1 MPLSNGLL
9 PPLLEAST
17 SAFLTSET
25 KVIIPF
31 SIPKAM
37 DQKIV
42 RSIGIKISRLTD
54 NQSIVNT
61 NTWPDGIIY
70 RFNNK
75 CQSSEIKRGDIL
87 RKDAAFFFP
96 AQDLIK
102 EEWTAGSY
110 FKVQMRFGQA
120 EYSWTH
126 SQQDPKYKTF
136 EKWKNYQVTEGRF
149 SEWSTVMI
157 IKVIAQ
163 PQISMANAIINQGST
178 TGTIYFEQSL
188 TPLFIGCVEDK
199 GKSNN
204 EKVAL
209 YRFSLYLG
217 DELLET
223 SGWLNHKNA
232 DILPDDMRYFNLLS
246 DGEFGQIIEQSG
258 SVDTYR
264 FHRVLLDDTQY
275 KVLYEIQT
283 ENGFNNIEDEY
294 HGVDLKKEENS
305 YYNFITQAQYLLK
318 LENIKLVIDDAS
330 PECHEDGILNIK
342 LQTLNNA
349 LLSGVYVLSR
359 VSEKDNYTYAEAI
372 KYFTFSAES
381 FPEETTIFNDFTIE
395 SGVKYKYF
403 FQKETSSMLRTA
415 PLYELNAS
423 SLDMA
428 PAHLIDFEYAYFDA
442 EDLQIKLK
450 YDNNLSS
457 FKHTRLEAKQDT
469 IGSKYPTIFKNSYA
483 DYAEFPITGL
493 ISLKS
498 DEYEHFFRSQRG
510 SESRGIYHKDELVIP
525 SYKYESNV
533 SSTNYQRDYRIYKK
547 DKDNPEISVPDLTTP
562 YVKGGGATG
571 WVNSFNNNLTDNNI
585 FMERIFREKVEQFLL
600 NTDYKLF
607 RSPTEGNII
616 VSLINVSLTPKQ
628 ELGRMIYSF
637 SATAYETL
645 EYNMANLSNYGI
657 LSVDEPDWSEID
669 SEGTGDTFH
678 FVGQIS
684 GLFRGAESDED
695 MPDFFSEGDNAT
707 KYASFIAKDTDDLKQ
722 LITDQIEKTV
732 SGSTIGEEWRYELD
746 KITGIWVEQ
755 YPKIDLDLKI
765 NKVAAHLADLLSIAT
780 PTEEEEEEIA
790 ETEETLNELELLRD
804 FLKVQPAFPRVA
816 LNIGIDDGG
825 NDNAITN
832 LGINRFYSLEDINL
846 TKLNLAYSGAVL
858 INYKADAI
866 LVESKE
872 KRVTSVSNVTSR
884 GQLAGVFTETKEYL
898 DTYDYL
904 RDKTKLEVFELNRYR
919 MGGLY
924 QTKNILSMI
933 KEDTLKN
940 LYHVSPSIGE
950 DGLTEY
956 VSQTGEWT
964 NGTYYYRFGDLKS
977 ISIEADKQTEIRI
990 TYAPNN
996 YENIH
1001 IIGPTELYTVN
1012 PAKERITS
1020 ISFVEPTFAIINYE
1034 CEGIITTKESV

>member
-31 SIPKAM
+31 SVPKAM

-42 RSIGIKISRLTD
+42 RSIGIRISRLTD

-75 CQSSEIKRGDIL
+75 GQSSEIKRGNII
-87 RKDAAFFFP
+87 RKDAAFFSP

-102 EEWTAGSY
+102 GEWTAGSY

-126 SQQDPKYKTF
+126 PQQNSKYKTF
-136 EKWKNYQVTEGRF
+136 EKWKNYQITEGRF

-163 PQISMANAIINQGST
+163 PQISMANAVINQGSA

-199 GKSNN
+199 GKNNN
-204 EKVAL
+204 ERVAL
-209 YRFSLYLG
+209 YRFSLYSE

-246 DGEFGQIIEQSG
+246 NGKFGQIIEQSG
-258 SVDTYR
+258 SIDTYR
-264 FHRVLLDDTQY
+264 FHRVLLNGTQY

-283 ENGFNNIEDEY
+283 ENGFNNIENEY
-294 HGVDLKKEENS
+294 HGVDLKKAENS
-305 YYNFITQAQYLLK
+305 YYNFITQTQYLLK
-318 LENIKLVIDDAS
+318 LENVKLRVDDAS

-342 LQTLNNA
+342 LQTLNNV
-349 LLSGVYVLSR
+349 LLSGIYVLSR

-372 KYFTFSAES
+372 KYFTFSAENFS
-381 FPEETTIFNDFTIE
+381 EETTIFSDFTIE

-423 SLDMA
+423 SLDVA

-525 SYKYESNV
+525 SYKYETNI
-533 SSTNYQRDYRIYKK
+533 SSAEYQRDYRIWHK
-547 DKDNPEISVPDLTTP
+547 DKDDPTIKWPDLTTP
-562 YVKGGGATG
+562 YVKGSAVSG
-571 WVNSFNNNLTDNNI
+571 WVNSFNNDLTNNNI

-657 LSVDEPDWSEID
+657 LSVNEPNWSEMD
-669 SEGTGDTFH
+669 GGETGNTFH

-684 GLFRGAESDED
+684 GLFRGSESTED
-695 MPDFFSEGDNAT
+695 MPKFFSEGNNAT

-722 LITDQIEKTV
+722 LITNQVERIV
-732 SGSTIGEEWRYELD
+732 SGSTVGEEWHYELD

-755 YPKIDLDLKI
+755 YPKIDLELKI
-765 NKVAAHLADLLSIAT
+765 NKATADLAELLSIT
-780 PTEEEEEEIA
+780 DPTEEEQKEIA
-790 ETEETLNELELLRD
+790 AARKALTELELFRD
-804 FLKVQPAFPRVA
+804 FLNIQPAFPRVA
-816 LNIGIDDGG
+816 LNIGIDDAKTSG
-825 NDNAITN
+825 IVN
-832 LGINRFYSLEDINL
+832 LGINRFYSLEDIDL
-846 TKLNLAYSGAVL
+846 TILTLAYSGAVL
-858 INYKADAI
+858 INYKADVT
-866 LVESKE
+866 LVEDKE
-872 KRVTSVSNVTSR
+872 KRVTSVSNVVSK
-884 GQLAGVFTETKEYL
+884 GQLAGVFTDTKKYL
-898 DTYDYL
+898 DMYDYS
-904 RDKTKLEVFELNRYR
+904 RDKTKLEVFELNHYHV
-919 MGGLY
+919 GGLY
-924 QTKNILSMI
+924 QTRDILATI

-940 LYHVSPSIGE
+940 LYHVNPSIGV

-956 VSQTGEWT
+956 ISQTGEWT

-977 ISIEADKQTEIRI
+977 ISIEADKQTEIQI
-990 TYAPNN
+990 TYAPDN
-996 YENIH
+996 YENVH

-1012 PAKERITS
+1012 PAEERITS
-1020 ISFVEPTFAIINYE
+1020 IKFEEPTFAIINYE
-1034 CEGIITTKESV
+1034 CEGIITTKESI